1 MGRRTS
7 PLPRRYMEAQS
18 RFPRVLEAYEQ
29 FGKALESA
37 GPLNKREQRLVKLGL
52 AFGAKLEGAS
62 HSAVRKGMDVGL
74 APRELEHAALLAM
87 TTLGFAHGMTCL
99 CWVQD
104 VTQKSVSV
112 KGKRARGH

>member
-7 PLPRRYMEAQS
+7 PLPRRYLEAQT

-29 FGKALESA
+29 FGKALETA
-37 GPLNKREQRLVKLGL
+37 GPLSKRDQRLVKLGL

-104 VTQKSVSV
+104 VSQKSA
-112 KGKRARGH
+112 KGKRVRGNS